1 MRHRKRKKAA
11 AFAMVMTIVV
21 VAALTALIVLAF
33 SRVFIVRDVMVV
45 GNRNLLREEVIT
57 QSGVQKG
64 DRLLSIT
71 GGRLRERLEKNR
83 YIEYMGHDFDYRG
96 TLTIRINER
105 LGVAVVNVLGLYYV
119 MDASGMVL
127 ECAGSEYPVDVA
139 GPRVTGFTLDDNTR
153 VLVGETLPVR
163 DRGQLEAMKSVI
175 RELDETNL
183 LGRASQL
190 DVQNVENIYVM
201 TSEAARIE
209 LGNTRQLRTKLLIAR
224 EVLFLREDEG
234 DLEGA
239 KIDVSNGE
247 NAHYIPA
254 ILPTPTGVP
263 TPTPTLEP
271 EPTPGP

>member
-11 AFAMVMTIVV
+11 TFAMVMTIVV

-33 SRVFIVRDVMVV
+33 SRVFIVRDIMVV

-127 ECAGSEYPVDVA
+127 ECAGSEYPIDVA

-201 TSEAARIE
+201 TSEAAKIE

>member
-11 AFAMVMTIVV
+11 TFAMVMTIVV

-33 SRVFIVRDVMVV
+33 SRVFIVRDIMVV

-201 TSEAARIE
+201 TSEAAKIE

>member
-11 AFAMVMTIVV
+11 AFAMIMAIVV

-33 SRVFIVRDVMVV
+33 SSVFTVRDIMVV

-57 QSGVQKG
+57 QSGVRKG
-64 DRLLSIT
+64 DKLLSIT
-71 GGRLRERLEKNR
+71 GGKLRERLEKNR
-83 YIEYMGHDFDYRG
+83 YIEYIGHDFDYRG

-105 LGVAVVNVLGLYYV
+105 LGMAVVNVLGLYYV
-119 MDASGMVL
+119 LDSSGMVL

-139 GPRVTGFTLDDNTR
+139 GPRVTGLALDDNTR
-153 VLVGETLPVR
+153 VLVGEVLPVR
-163 DRGQLEAMKSVI
+163 DRGQLEAMKNVI
-175 RELDETNL
+175 QELEETNL

-190 DVQNVENIYVM
+190 DVQNIDNIYVM
-201 TSEAARIE
+201 TAEAAKIE
-209 LGNTRQLRTKLLIAR
+209 LGDTRQLRTKLLISR
-224 EVLFLREDEG
+224 EVLFLRESEG

-254 ILPTPTGVP
+254 ILPTPTSVP
-263 TPTPTLEP
+263 TPTPTIAP
-271 EPTPGP
+271 EETPEA

>member
-45 GNRNLLREEVIT
+45 GNRNLLREEVIF
-57 QSGVQKG
+57 QSGVQTG

-71 GGRLRERLEKNR
+71 NGRLRERLEKNR
-83 YIEYMGHDFDYRG
+83 YIEYVGHDFDYRG

-105 LGVAVVNVLGLYYV
+105 LGMAVVNVLGLYYV
-119 MDASGMVL
+119 LDASGMVL
-127 ECAGSEYPVDVA
+127 ECAGREYPLDVA
-139 GPRVTGFTLDDNTR
+139 GPRVTGFSLDDNSR
-153 VLVGETLPVR
+153 VLVGEVLPVR

-175 RELDETNL
+175 EELDQTNL

-190 DVQNVENIYVM
+190 DVQNLENIYVM
-201 TSEAARIE
+201 TSEAAKIE

-224 EVLFLREDEG
+224 EVLFLRESEG

-239 KIDVSNGE
+239 KIDVSNGQ

-254 ILPTPTGVP
+254 ILPTPTSVP
-263 TPTPTLEP
+263 TATPTADP
-271 EPTPGP
+271 EATPEA